1 MRHHCKNRSSQFE
14 ILFVSIIPSPMRIS
28 ILIILVFLSFF
39 FYIKYY
45 AFLSTAAMLHR
56 PRLTPILFLIYYV
69 KQRIDMSVPYDR
81 QLLKS
86 IVCIPTKDE
95 VNECNG
101 DQKSTQKKKLGE
113 TRIGQCQII
122 VVTKLVSFFV
132 LNSLYFVVLIT
143 NIYYL
148 LALSMSEGNR
158 RQDRFFP
165 PLHVLILIEL

>member
-1 MRHHCKNRSSQFE
+1 MQW
-14 ILFVSIIPSPMRIS
+14 
-28 ILIILVFLSFF
+28 
-39 FYIKYY
+39 
-45 AFLSTAAMLHR
+45 R
-56 PRLTPILFLIYYV
+56 PK
-69 KQRIDMSVPYDR
+69 KQRRKRNSVKR
-81 QLLKS
+81 GS
-86 IVCIPTKDE
+86 ASV
-95 VNECNG
+95 
-101 DQKSTQKKKLGE
+101 
-113 TRIGQCQII
+113 QII